1 MKRKCSD
8 AKHKAAAEQ
17 KADRGKRELDGES
30 KEDGELS
37 DDDNDSDDD
46 VADADAIE
54 NHDDDEPDDEE
65 KDTPVIGSVIKSPAR
80 LYGSYHD
87 TDDDNSSSAYS
98 ESGKYSV
105 YHHWSIIIYNS
116 DQYGIALFRF
126 CLDMAKYYPPSLRI
140 IVQET
145 NVKKLKLGELFLITY
160 KGKSIYV

>member
-1 MKRKCSD
+1 MATSKVKRKCSD

-46 VADADAIE
+46 VADDDVAIE
-54 NHDDDEPDDEE
+54 NRNDDEADEE
-65 KDTPVIGSVIKSPAR
+65 EKETSVIGSIIQSPAR

-105 YHHWSIIIYNS
+105 FWPIITTINME
-116 DQYGIALFRF
+116 L
-126 CLDMAKYYPPSLRI
+126 LDSAF
-140 IVQET
+140 V
-145 NVKKLKLGELFLITY
+145 
-160 KGKSIYV
+160 